1 MHPEYWLKY
10 TIWEDQMEYT
20 KGVFKTVKYYTHSI
34 IKCYLAGKKFSIV
47 VSHKYNLKKKK

>member
-1 MHPEYWLKY
+1 
-10 TIWEDQMEYT
+10 MEYT